1 VGEVQNK
8 NYEVWNSRHR
18 WRKDLEL
25 DMFVQEWL
33 LSYQGRWARGSASCE
48 DIYKGRL
55 YPETLV
61 SIYLAIAYPDA
72 VLEDA
77 QVFDKECFLLP
88 VRIVELQC
96 G

>member
-1 VGEVQNK
+1 
-8 NYEVWNSRHR
+8 
-18 WRKDLEL
+18 
-25 DMFVQEWL
+25 MFVQQRL
-33 LSYQGRWARGSASCE
+33 LSYQGRRARGCASCE

-61 SIYLAIAYPDA
+61 CIYLAIAYPDA

-77 QVFDKECFLLP
+77 QVFDKERFLLP
-88 VRIVELQC
+88 VRIVQLQL